1 MPRNRSLPPSHSKH
15 KRTSA
20 KSRWVGQLLMALGG
34 LLLVGVLAW
43 GLWPLAKS
51 VSPQP
56 TATGVAALKADKD
69 KIDLG
74 DVHLGNTVSA
84 AFQLT
89 NAGDKPL
96 HFTKA
101 PYIQV
106 VAGC

>member
-1 MPRNRSLPPSHSKH
+1 MPRNKSLPPSYSKH

-20 KSRWVGQLLMALGG
+20 KPRWVGQLLMALGG
-34 LLLVGVLAW
+34 LLLVSVLAW

-51 VSPQP
+51 VSPP
-56 TATGVAALKADKD
+56 PAVAGAAALKVDKE

-74 DVHLGNTVSA
+74 DVHLGDTVSA

-96 HFTKA
+96 HFAKA

-106 VAGC
+106 MAGC